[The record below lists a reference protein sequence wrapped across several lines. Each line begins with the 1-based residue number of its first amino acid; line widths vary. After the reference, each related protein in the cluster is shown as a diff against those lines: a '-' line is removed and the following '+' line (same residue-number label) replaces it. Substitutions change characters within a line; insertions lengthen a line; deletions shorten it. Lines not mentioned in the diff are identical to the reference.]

1 MTFVHIKWV
10 LQQFLSTTS
19 GRTIGK
25 RLIAHYR
32 VSASMSSKRQNRPA
46 VNKLFLFCFLQ
57 GLEIYIC
64 MVLKDAVSQLK
75 GSWRHIELLFYFPL
89 HFPDKMTL

>member
-10 LQQFLSTTS
+10 LQQFLSMTS

-25 RLIAHYR
+25 RLIARYR
-32 VSASMSSKRQNRPA
+32 LSASMSSKRQNRPA

-57 GLEIYIC
+57 GLEIYIG
-64 MVLKDAVSQLK
+64 VVFKHTISQFK
-75 GSWRHIELLFYFPL
+75 GSWRHIQLLLYFSL
-89 HFPDKMTL
+89 NFPDKMTL

>member
-1 MTFVHIKWV
+1 MTFVHIKWF
-10 LQQFLSTTS
+10 LQQFLSMTP

-25 RLIAHYR
+25 KLIAHCR
-32 VSASMSSKRQNRPA
+32 ASASMPSKRQNRPA
-46 VNKLFLFCFLQ
+46 VNKLFVFCFLQ
-57 GLEIYIC
+57 SLEIYIH

-75 GSWRHIELLFYFPL
+75 GSWRLIQLLFYFPL